1 MFILK
6 IETMT
11 CNHCVS
17 LISKALNQLDAD
29 LAFDIDLSA
38 QTLQVHSEIDVS
50 DVIAAL
56 EEAGYPAQLQ

>member
-1 MFILK
+1 MFTLK

-17 LISKALNQLDAD
+17 LINKALNQLQAD
-29 LAFDIDLSA
+29 LAFDIDLPA
-38 QTLQVHSEIDVS
+38 QTLQVHSDIDVS

-56 EEAGYPAQLQ
+56 EEAGYPAALQ

>member
-1 MFILK
+1 MFMLK

-17 LISKALNQLDAD
+17 LINKALNQLEAD
-29 LAFDIDLSA
+29 LAFDIDLPA
-38 QTLQVHSEIDVS
+38 QTLQVHSEIDPA

-56 EEAGYPAQLQ
+56 EEAGYQAQLN

>member
-11 CNHCVS
+11 CSHCVS
-17 LISKALNQLDAD
+17 LINKALHQLQPE
-29 LAFDIDLSA
+29 LAFEINLPA
-38 QTLQVHSEIDVS
+38 QTLQVQSEIDPA

-56 EEAGYPAQLQ
+56 EEAGYPALLN

>member
-29 LAFDIDLSA
+29 LAFDIDLPA

>member
-17 LISKALNQLDAD
+17 LINKALNQLQPD
-29 LAFDIDLSA
+29 LAFEINLPA
-38 QTLQVHSEIDVS
+38 QTLQVQSEIDPA

-56 EEAGYPAQLQ
+56 EEAGYPALLN